1 VALGSLPGNLNSIEK
16 CVMAGLPEKEARP
29 MCDYD
34 DRCGNTSP
42 VGKKTLLADLDLNM
56 IRDSLSLII

>member
-1 VALGSLPGNLNSIEK
+1 
-16 CVMAGLPEKEARP
+16 MAGLPEKEARP

-56 IRDSLSLII
+56 IRDSLSLIIQ